1 MVTKLIGILTSSSQ
15 LTLGSEDFSISN
27 HGSSR
32 VSTTAKVE
40 SLANEVFSI
49 NGLDGE
55 DLIILAAGTGN
66 VSLMGEVKSKQN
78 DMNPRELTA
87 KISSE
92 DAKQIEIFD
101 KQSGHLL
108 GARKISSSNDF
119 LFRGFKWEI
128 NGNVAQD
135 DTFLVKTSTERKDD
149 ASNLMDLLSL
159 SDISS
164 STGRGGYSQQYSDL
178 VIDVGFNVRSSEQG
192 LENSKLIYDVAA
204 DRKSRFS
211 GVDLDT
217 EAARLLEQQQAYQ
230 ALAKVLSTA
239 KEMVDTLL
247 RSM

>member
-1 MVTKLIGILTSSSQ
+1 LE
-15 LTLGSEDFSISN
+15 SEGFSVNN
-27 HGSSR
+27 HDNER

-55 DLIILAAGTGN
+55 DLIVIAAGTGKI
-66 VSLMGEVKSKQN
+66 SLLGDVKTKVN
-78 DMNPRELTA
+78 ELDPRELKA
-87 KISSE
+87 KISTS
-92 DAKQIEIFD
+92 DSKQMEIFD
-101 KQSGHLL
+101 MKSGDLL
-108 GARKISSSNDF
+108 GSRKISDTNDF
-119 LFRGFKWEI
+119 LFRDFKWELT
-128 NGNVAQD
+128 GNAASNDIFNVR
-135 DTFLVKTSTERKDD
+135 TTTERLDD
-149 ASNLMDLLSL
+149 ASNLVQLMKLSEL
-159 SDISS
+159 STA
-164 STGRGGYSQQYSDL
+164 TGKGGYSQQYNDL

-192 LENSKLIYDVAA
+192 LENAKVIYDVAA
-204 DRKSRFS
+204 DRKSSFS